1 MSWTS
6 SVVGPWPSVQLVLY
20 GSWSPSVKIC
30 ITAQRSRN
38 ASVIVPELAEIG
50 DNYEFVNQFRPLWS
64 DPGCRM
70 SISAMQRSSDF
81 SWVAKKKDVWM
92 IAPPS
97 FILILS
103 TYLEHDLIYS
113 FQNVSAKSGSCAHFI
128 SKCAKLAQSALSP
141 NLSHNDVTVDIRTK
155 VKTHIVIFPVNHVQ
169 EHVVSIFLMCKK
181 HFLNLQKVSCLR
193 ICSTTG

>member
-1 MSWTS
+1 MAQCPVSWS
-6 SVVGPWPSVQLVLY
+6 
-20 GSWSPSVKIC
+20 GSWSPSVTIC

-92 IAPPS
+92 IAPPF

-103 TYLEHDLIYS
+103 NYLEHDLIYS
-113 FQNVSAKSGSCAHFI
+113 VQNVSAKSGSCAHFFQMCKTCTKRLVPELVAQRGNCWYSDKGKHAPCHI
-128 SKCAKLAQSALSP
+128 PCQSCASASCEHFFNVQKLQGALSQ
-141 NLSHNDVTVDIRTK
+141 NLFHIEVTV
-155 VKTHIVIFPVNHVQ
+155 
-169 EHVVSIFLMCKK
+169 EW
-181 HFLNLQKVSCLR
+181 
-193 ICSTTG
+193 